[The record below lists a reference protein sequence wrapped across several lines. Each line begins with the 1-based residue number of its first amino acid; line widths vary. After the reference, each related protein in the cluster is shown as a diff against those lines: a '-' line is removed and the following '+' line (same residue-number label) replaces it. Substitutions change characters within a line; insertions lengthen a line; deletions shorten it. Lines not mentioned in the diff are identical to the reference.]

1 MLSSVDL
8 CSCSTDQKLT
18 QQQQQSMDQMN
29 KYSWRSQQVSF
40 LTLATIDDWTVGVL
54 YRRPTQM
61 RISGFIQ
68 STTAP
73 APTISSRSNHIWKRG
88 IRLYAEMAD
97 IFYVFSSC
105 QCNKKCSAPSDGNLP
120 TYVRQSYPPLLSVVL
135 LLGGVVVVLWWW
147 AATPGI
153 NDRAVVPGR
162 AFNTQLCS
170 GTLGQ

>member
-1 MLSSVDL
+1 MLSTVDL

-18 QQQQQSMDQMN
+18 QQQQQQSMDQMN

-120 TYVRQSYPPLLSVVL
+120 TYVRQSSPPLLSVAVVGWCC
-135 LLGGVVVVLWWW
+135 GGVVVVGCHAWYK
-147 AATPGI
+147 
-153 NDRAVVPGR
+153 
-162 AFNTQLCS
+162 
-170 GTLGQ
+170 